1 MPPKGISRQKIYNLT
16 TFQGRLAPKLKSLS
30 SNVQLAWPALII
42 IRMKL
47 QPDKSNSLTINA
59 YGPGWIE
66 VNAER
71 FTSSLIVSS
80 LAGASP
86 QKWQARRFED
96 LGPSDFDV
104 LASSGAELVLF
115 GSGQR
120 LRFPRPVWLSSLI
133 YQGIGM
139 ETMDTAAACR
149 TYNILASEGRKV
161 VVALLMES

>member
-1 MPPKGISRQKIYNLT
+1 
-16 TFQGRLAPKLKSLS
+16 
-30 SNVQLAWPALII
+30 
-42 IRMKL
+42 MKL

-66 VNAER
+66 VNGQR

-80 LAGASP
+80 LAGSSP
-86 QKWQARRFED
+86 QVWDVSRFED
-96 LGPSDFDV
+96 LSLPDFEV
-104 LASSGAELVLF
+104 LAQTGAELVLF

-120 LRFPRPVWLSSLI
+120 LRFPQAAWLASLI
-133 YQGIGM
+133 QQGIGM

-161 VVALLMES
+161 AVALLLET